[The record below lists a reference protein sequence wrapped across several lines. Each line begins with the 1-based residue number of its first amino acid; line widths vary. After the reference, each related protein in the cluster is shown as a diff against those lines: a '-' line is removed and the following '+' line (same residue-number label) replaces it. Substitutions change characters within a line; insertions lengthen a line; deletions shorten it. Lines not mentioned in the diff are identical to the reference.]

1 MIKYTLNRLLAII
14 PVLLVVAIV
23 IFSIIHLTPG
33 DPATVMLGSEA
44 SPERVHELREEL
56 GLNLPLPQQFVQWL
70 TGVIRGDLGNSVFL
84 QKPVLDVFIS
94 HLGPTFSLAI
104 FAQIIAIAIAIPLG
118 VLAAV
123 KRGTFVDQAIM
134 SIALLGISVPSF
146 LLGLFLILFVSV
158 HLGLLPVAG
167 YQPLSA
173 GLIEHLKYLLLPAFA
188 LGFMQSAIITRMT
201 RSSMLDTLTQNF
213 IKTARSKGVSQA
225 IVVYKHA
232 LRNAFVTIL
241 EVIGQTF
248 TTLLAGAV
256 VVEFVFNVPG
266 IGQLIVNSIERRDFA
281 LIQGTVLLIAAGYV
295 LINLVVD
302 LLYGV
307 VDPRV
312 RLNRK

>member
-1 MIKYTLNRLLAII
+1 M
-14 PVLLVVAIV
+14 
-23 IFSIIHLTPG
+23 
-33 DPATVMLGSEA
+33 
-44 SPERVHELREEL
+44 
-56 GLNLPLPQQFVQWL
+56 
-70 TGVIRGDLGNSVFL
+70 
-84 QKPVLDVFIS
+84 
-94 HLGPTFSLAI
+94 
-104 FAQIIAIAIAIPLG
+104 
-118 VLAAV
+118 
-123 KRGTFVDQAIM
+123 
-134 SIALLGISVPSF
+134 
-146 LLGLFLILFVSV
+146 
-158 HLGLLPVAG
+158 
-167 YQPLSA
+167 
-173 GLIEHLKYLLLPAFA
+173 
-188 LGFMQSAIITRMT
+188 
-201 RSSMLDTLTQNF
+201 
-213 IKTARSKGVSQA
+213 SQA

>member
-213 IKTARSKGVSQA
+213 IKTARSKG
-225 IVVYKHA
+225 
-232 LRNAFVTIL
+232 
-241 EVIGQTF
+241 
-248 TTLLAGAV
+248 
-256 VVEFVFNVPG
+256 
-266 IGQLIVNSIERRDFA
+266 
-281 LIQGTVLLIAAGYV
+281 
-295 LINLVVD
+295 
-302 LLYGV
+302 
-307 VDPRV
+307 
-312 RLNRK
+312 